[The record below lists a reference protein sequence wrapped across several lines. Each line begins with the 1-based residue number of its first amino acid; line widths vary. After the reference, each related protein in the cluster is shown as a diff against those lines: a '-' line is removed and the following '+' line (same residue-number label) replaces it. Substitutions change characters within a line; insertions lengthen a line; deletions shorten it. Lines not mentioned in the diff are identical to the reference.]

1 MDPTLRFQ
9 SWIRSRVSGW
19 WATILSGVQVVD
31 QWKFLHVWP
40 LIFCILIVS
49 FELEWVSNK
58 IQPLDLPVIGRIL
71 QVGGED
77 KKIQT
82 ILHFYTLFYCS
93 NSRISL
99 IPVKNWAIIWN
110 SVGPMQWALTRV
122 KEYCF
127 WLTITISYFIQRLRN
142 TFISF
147 ANFGRSTVTV
157 TWSAEPEQ
165 EIISWN
171 WAGEEY
177 TEEKTYQYFWA
188 WG

>member
-82 ILHFYTLFYCS
+82 ILHFCIHFILLFELENFFNSSEKLGYYLKFCRTHAMSTYKGEGILFLVDNNDLIFYT
-93 NSRISL
+93 
-99 IPVKNWAIIWN
+99 K
-110 SVGPMQWALTRV
+110 
-122 KEYCF
+122 
-127 WLTITISYFIQRLRN
+127 IT
-142 TFISF
+142 
-147 ANFGRSTVTV
+147 
-157 TWSAEPEQ
+157 
-165 EIISWN
+165 
-171 WAGEEY
+171 
-177 TEEKTYQYFWA
+177 QYFYIIC
-188 WG
+188 